1 MSNLLQARLGAT
13 WSLILIALGL
23 QCGCRQEPMT
33 SPDRFKVRALIHNLP
48 HDMEEGAGRGLALI
62 AADLDAD
69 VALIAE
75 PDDQQRR
82 MILRE
87 LGDEGVDLVFCLGD
101 VYQAAVYTE
110 ARAYPETSFVIR
122 PGSPDDHN
130 VASLSFL
137 VEEPAFL
144 AGVLAD
150 LVRQSR
156 QKVGAIVGS
165 GGPWLE
171 RVDEGFIAGLRSQGS
186 DDELIRSDGP
196 DGPWALAAQGVA
208 IALYAADTADPAV
221 LAAAHD
227 AGVQLIVT
235 DTRALRSEA
244 DVVLA
249 AVTIDVGTAMLSVAR
264 DVANSSF
271 QSRDY
276 TFGLGS
282 GVIDLKLSPSIDR
295 QTARAIRQVL
305 ENSRTAITA
314 GWVEVEQLGL

>member
-1 MSNLLQARLGAT
+1 MRLGLSC
-13 WSLILIALGL
+13 SLILVAAGL
-23 QCGCRQEPMT
+23 QLGCRPDSET
-33 SPDRFKVRALIHNLP
+33 SSNRFKVMALTHSLP
-48 HDMEEGAGRGLALI
+48 HELEESAKRGLALI
-62 AADLDAD
+62 AADLNAD
-69 VALIAE
+69 VALISE

-82 MILRE
+82 AILRK
-87 LGDEGVDLVFCLGD
+87 LGDEGVDLVFCFGG
-101 VYQAAVYTE
+101 VFEAAVYTE
-110 ARAYPETSFVIR
+110 ARTYPETSFVIR
-122 PGSPDDHN
+122 PGSPDAGN

-150 LVRQSR
+150 LVRQSK
-156 QKVGAIVGS
+156 QKVGAIIGS

-171 RVDEGFIAGLRSQGS
+171 RIDEGFLAGLRSQKHR
-186 DDELIRSDGP
+186 DELIRSDGP

-208 IALYAADTADPAV
+208 VALYAADTADPAV

-235 DTRALRSEA
+235 DSRAMRTEA

-249 AVTIDVGTAMLSVAR
+249 AVTIDLGQAMLRVAHE
-264 DVANSSF
+264 VAGDTF

-276 TFGLGS
+276 AFGLGS
-282 GVIDLKLSPSIDR
+282 GVIDLELSPSIDMR
-295 QTARAIRQVL
+295 TADAIRQVL
-305 ENSRTAITA
+305 TTSRDAITA

>member
-1 MSNLLQARLGAT
+1 MRLGLT
-13 WSLILIALGL
+13 CSLIMVAVGL
-23 QCGCRQEPMT
+23 QLGCRHDVRT
-33 SPDRFKVRALIHNLP
+33 DGNRFKVMALTHNLP
-48 HDMEEGAGRGLALI
+48 HELEEGAKRGLALI
-62 AADLDAD
+62 ATDLNAD
-69 VALIAE
+69 VALFSE

-82 MILRE
+82 AILRR
-87 LGDEGVDLVFCLGD
+87 LGDQGVDLVFCFGD

-110 ARAYPETSFVIR
+110 ARAYPKTTFVIR
-122 PGSPDDHN
+122 PGSPDAGN

-150 LVRQSR
+150 LVRQSK
-156 QKVGAIVGS
+156 QKVGAIIGS

-171 RVDEGFIAGLRSQGS
+171 RVDEGFLAGLRSQHVY
-186 DDELIRSDGP
+186 DDVIRSDGP

-208 IALYAADTADPAV
+208 VALYAADTADPAV

-235 DTRALRSEA
+235 DPRAMRAES

-249 AVTIDVGTAMLSVAR
+249 AVTIDLGLAMMRVAHE
-264 DVANSSF
+264 VAAETF

-276 TFGLGS
+276 AFDLGS
-282 GVIDLKLSPSIDR
+282 GVIDLELSPAIDQR
-295 QTARAIRQVL
+295 TATAIRQVL
-305 ENSRTAITA
+305 ANSRDAITA